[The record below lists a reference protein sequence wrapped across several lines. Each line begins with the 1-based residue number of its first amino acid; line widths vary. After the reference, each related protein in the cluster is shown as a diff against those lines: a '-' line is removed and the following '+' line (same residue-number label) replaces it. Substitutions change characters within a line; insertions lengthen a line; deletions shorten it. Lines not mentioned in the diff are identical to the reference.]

1 MPLAAGTSLGP
12 YQIDAPLGAG
22 GMGEVYK
29 ARDTR
34 LDRTVAIK
42 VLPAHVAA
50 DPDLKQRFEREAKTI
65 SSLNHPHICTL
76 HDIGSQDG
84 IDFLVMEYLEGET
97 LAERLAGGPLP
108 LSEAVQQTLVIL
120 STLEAVHRRGLI
132 HRDLKPANLFLTP
145 HGLKLL
151 DFGLARPI
159 NPALSATTAKMTQA
173 GTVRDDGT
181 VKVLDHRQYPISWSP
196 DGTVLTFVEIHQET
210 NGDIWVLTLSDRSAS
225 RFVGTPADERGPMF
239 SPDGHWIAYTS
250 DESGQDDVYVQP
262 YPGPGGK
269 QMVSTRGGDEPTWS
283 ADGQEQVVTPFLRS
297 LGERGLDVSQGL
309 LVIVD
314 GGKGLRAAVR
324 KAFRH
329 RALVQRC
336 QWHKRENVVS
346 YVATR
351 EQPVWRQRLQRAYNR
366 PEYDE
371 ALAALRSLQ
380 RELED
385 RNQSAAGRLAE
396 GLDETLTLQ
405 RLGVYGVLGR
415 SLKTTNGLESINAL
429 IEERC
434 AKVDHWQ
441 NSSQRHRWLA
451 TALLDIEPR
460 LRKVMGYRHLPRLR
474 DALKRALKIDTT
486 TSTKEAA

>member
-1 MPLAAGTSLGP
+1 MN
-12 YQIDAPLGAG
+12 
-22 GMGEVYK
+22 
-29 ARDTR
+29 R
-34 LDRTVAIK
+34 
-42 VLPAHVAA
+42 
-50 DPDLKQRFEREAKTI
+50 
-65 SSLNHPHICTL
+65 
-76 HDIGSQDG
+76 
-84 IDFLVMEYLEGET
+84 
-97 LAERLAGGPLP
+97 
-108 LSEAVQQTLVIL
+108 
-120 STLEAVHRRGLI
+120 
-132 HRDLKPANLFLTP
+132 
-145 HGLKLL
+145 
-151 DFGLARPI
+151 
-159 NPALSATTAKMTQA
+159 
-173 GTVRDDGT
+173 
-181 VKVLDHRQYPISWSP
+181 
-196 DGTVLTFVEIHQET
+196 
-210 NGDIWVLTLSDRSAS
+210 
-225 RFVGTPADERGPMF
+225 
-239 SPDGHWIAYTS
+239 
-250 DESGQDDVYVQP
+250 
-262 YPGPGGK
+262 PGP
-269 QMVSTRGGDEPTWS
+269 

-351 EQPVWRQRLQRAYNR
+351 EQPVVAAASPARLQPSGVRRGPR
-366 PEYDE
+366 PPSG
-371 ALAALRSLQ
+371 RSSENW
-380 RELED
+380 RIG
-385 RNQSAAGRLAE
+385 NQSAAGRLAE